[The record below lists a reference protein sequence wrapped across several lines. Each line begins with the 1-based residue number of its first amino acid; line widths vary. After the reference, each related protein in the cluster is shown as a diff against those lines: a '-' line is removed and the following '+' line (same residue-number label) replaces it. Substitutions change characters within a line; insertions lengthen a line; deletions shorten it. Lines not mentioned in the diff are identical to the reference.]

1 MGKSA
6 LKNAIGMATPHSKG
20 SSMPTYDYY
29 CDRCEEQI
37 EITLTLEAASQTM
50 ICHCS
55 KPLRKVYSPTP
66 AHFKGEGWAGKTN

>member
-1 MGKSA
+1 MVKSA
-6 LKNAIGMATPHSKG
+6 SKNAIGTAMPHSKG
-20 SSMPTYDYY
+20 SSMPTYDYF

>member
-1 MGKSA
+1 
-6 LKNAIGMATPHSKG
+6 
-20 SSMPTYDYY
+20 MPTYDYY

-66 AHFKGEGWAGKTN
+66 THFKGDGWASKS